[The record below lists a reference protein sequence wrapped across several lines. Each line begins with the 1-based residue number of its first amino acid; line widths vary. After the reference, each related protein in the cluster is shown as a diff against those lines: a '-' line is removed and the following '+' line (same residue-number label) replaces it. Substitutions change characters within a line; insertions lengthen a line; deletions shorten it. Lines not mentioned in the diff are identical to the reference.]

1 MVFNKTM
8 AKQEKPS
15 VRFFFWNSFN
25 VKIPSGSDETLAK
38 SMESIG
44 YTSNW
49 KHFRLDV
56 GKNGWNEISDLKSE
70 RTNGHA
76 RLLVI
81 NNPQGP
87 QAMGFDDTRMRIII
101 LTHHVLKWYHSQTVL
116 EISCK
121 HAAIK
126 SDLYGIYKN
135 QAIILY
141 CFDVKRVMHRQLSKA
156 LQKLYLNCF
165 WHIKYCKAG
174 CGVMETTR
182 QKHQCQV
189 INCTHSTT
197 LKGKWKWWEH

>member
-1 MVFNKTM
+1 MHFFQNEIHGIHWLRLQLKTL
-8 AKQEKPS
+8 S
-15 VRFFFWNSFN
+15 LGCW
-25 VKIPSGSDETLAK
+25 
-38 SMESIG
+38 
-44 YTSNW
+44 
-49 KHFRLDV
+49 
-56 GKNGWNEISDLKSE
+56 KNGWNEISELKSE
-70 RTNGHA
+70 RTNWHA

-81 NNPQGP
+81 NNPEGP
-87 QAMGFDDTRMRIII
+87 KAMAFDDPCMRIII

-126 SDLYGIYKN
+126 TDLYGIYKN

-141 CFDVKRVMHRQLSKA
+141 RFEVKRVMHRQLSKA

-189 INCTHSTT
+189 INCTHLTT